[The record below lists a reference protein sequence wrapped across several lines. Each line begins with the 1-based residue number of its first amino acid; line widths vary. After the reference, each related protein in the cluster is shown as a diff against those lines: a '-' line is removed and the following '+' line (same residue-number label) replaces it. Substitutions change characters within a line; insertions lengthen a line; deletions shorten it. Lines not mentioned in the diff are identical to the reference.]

1 MAIEHKLSP
10 THEAPYRGLRVL
22 DFGQGIASP
31 YCAMLLGVYGAEVIK
46 VEPPEGDWS
55 RFLGTTYG
63 SHTTL
68 SAVYNRGKRSLCLDM
83 KHKDGIAIARR
94 LAKECDVLIEGF
106 RPGVAARLGI
116 GYEELSR
123 DNPGLIYLSVSA
135 FGQSGPYSKRPG
147 SDSVAQ
153 AFSGLVSINVGND
166 GTPHRVGT
174 TISDVVTGV
183 YAFQAIATTL
193 FARATVGTGRWI
205 DVNLCQSTSALLGHK
220 VAEHILEG
228 GAPRALNVPAG
239 SYQTTDGWM
248 MVTLVNEPQY
258 KRLCAAIGREDLAS
272 DPRFADFARRAD
284 AVDTLIPQL
293 REVFLTQPTDV
304 WLSRLHAADLIA
316 ERILNPGEWLRN
328 VHVEATR
335 AAVCQDTPGVGP
347 VYSPRTPGIAS
358 LSEDELC
365 PAPDIGQDSTAVLL
379 EAGLD
384 RGAIDE
390 LIKAGAVRQAK
401 GGTGM
406 SADLVRY
413 SVSGHIA
420 EIMLDRPPVN
430 ALSMPLIDALLAALA
445 KARDDEAVRAVV
457 IGSEHKVFCAG
468 LDLDIVRG
476 KPGIETKKF
485 LERLYFALND
495 IQYRMGKPTIAAI
508 DGAVRA
514 GGMTIAISCD
524 MIIAGDAS
532 TFGYPEIDVGL
543 IPAIHFVQL
552 PRLVGKHQAFGP
564 LFLGEPF
571 DAATAFRMG
580 LLSEVV
586 PKGTA
591 LDRAREIARKLAAK
605 SPIVM
610 KIGRDAFMRAVDAD
624 FRRSVENAAESFAL
638 VATTEDCQEGL
649 NAFVEKRT
657 PNYRGR

>member
-1 MAIEHKLSP
+1 MTIERKLSP

-31 YCAMLLGVYGAEVIK
+31 YCAMLLGVYGADVIK

-63 SHTTL
+63 SLTTL

-153 AFSGLVSINVGND
+153 AFSGFVSINVGND
-166 GTPHRVGT
+166 GTPHRAGT

-258 KRLCAAIGREDLAS
+258 KRLCAAIGREDLAV

-284 AVDTLIPQL
+284 AVDVLIPQL

-328 VHVEATR
+328 VHVEATA
-335 AAVCQDTPGVGP
+335 AAVCQQTPGVGA
-347 VYSPRTPGIAS
+347 VFSPRTPGIAS
-358 LSEDELC
+358 RSEDQLC
-365 PAPDIGQDSTAVLL
+365 PAPDIGQDSYEVLL
-379 EAGLD
+379 QAGFE
-384 RGAIDE
+384 RGTIDD
-390 LIKAGAVRQAK
+390 LVKAGAVRQAK
-401 GGTGM
+401 G
-406 SADLVRY
+406 SA
-413 SVSGHIA
+413 A
-420 EIMLDRPPVN
+420 
-430 ALSMPLIDALLAALA
+430 
-445 KARDDEAVRAVV
+445 
-457 IGSEHKVFCAG
+457 
-468 LDLDIVRG
+468 
-476 KPGIETKKF
+476 
-485 LERLYFALND
+485 
-495 IQYRMGKPTIAAI
+495 
-508 DGAVRA
+508 
-514 GGMTIAISCD
+514 
-524 MIIAGDAS
+524 
-532 TFGYPEIDVGL
+532 
-543 IPAIHFVQL
+543 
-552 PRLVGKHQAFGP
+552 
-564 LFLGEPF
+564 
-571 DAATAFRMG
+571 
-580 LLSEVV
+580 
-586 PKGTA
+586 
-591 LDRAREIARKLAAK
+591 
-605 SPIVM
+605 
-610 KIGRDAFMRAVDAD
+610 
-624 FRRSVENAAESFAL
+624 
-638 VATTEDCQEGL
+638 
-649 NAFVEKRT
+649 
-657 PNYRGR
+657 